1 MKRHLIIIDLALTA
15 MLASCGSSKEFSRLG
30 GLDGVDVVH
39 IPQGMMAMAKTAG
52 LTSGDKELRRVVN
65 GVKSLDVVSCDNRRS
80 REEVMKC
87 ALEAISDSKSELLIE
102 VAEKNERTAIYG
114 RCDEGSDKVADV
126 VIVAESAGDLSV
138 IRAKG
143 KFDITDLLNSDSSG
157 IKFFSH

>member
-1 MKRHLIIIDLALTA
+1 MSTA
-15 MLASCGSSKEFSRLG
+15 SYS
-30 GLDGVDVVH
+30 
-39 IPQGMMAMAKTAG
+39 
-52 LTSGDKELRRVVN
+52 
-65 GVKSLDVVSCDNRRS
+65 
-80 REEVMKC
+80 
-87 ALEAISDSKSELLIE
+87 
-102 VAEKNERTAIYG
+102 